1 MRTTGRDIRRQVEA
15 ALASIYGGE
24 SPSPR
29 RAKPAG
35 FPLPPLGLT
44 ASRLALCA
52 RVLPEG
58 ALGIRST
65 TSGGQHLCRVG
76 CRAVRVAPVLQRQ
89 AAVQRPAIRHKE
101 SGHVAVAF

>member
-1 MRTTGRDIRRQVEA
+1 MSAARRDTRTGSEA

-35 FPLPPLGLT
+35 SPLAPLGLT

-58 ALGIRST
+58 TLANPST
-65 TSGGQHLCRVG
+65 FSGGQH
-76 CRAVRVAPVLQRQ
+76 
-89 AAVQRPAIRHKE
+89 
-101 SGHVAVAF
+101 

>member
-1 MRTTGRDIRRQVEA
+1 MHTTTRDTRTRGEA

-35 FPLPPLGLT
+35 SPLPPLGLT

-52 RVLPEG
+52 RVLPEET
-58 ALGIRST
+58 LGILSS
-65 TSGGQHLCRVG
+65 TSGGQH
-76 CRAVRVAPVLQRQ
+76 
-89 AAVQRPAIRHKE
+89 
-101 SGHVAVAF
+101 